1 MMYYFSYINV
11 LYMFEY
17 LVINKNLIVD
27 TLMEVVWTTVL
38 HLT

>member
-1 MMYYFSYINV
+1 MYYFSYINV